1 MHSYAYFFSIKNHLG
16 WGGEDDDL
24 WVNRISP
31 QTHGVMLRYQSSISK
46 YRMLQHEKSSPS
58 ADRFQKLKKGNDNYF
73 EDGLNNVEYSVISKV
88 ERNLYTHI
96 LVTI

>member
-1 MHSYAYFFSIKNHLG
+1 
-16 WGGEDDDL
+16 
-24 WVNRISP
+24 
-31 QTHGVMLRYQSSISK
+31 
-46 YRMLQHEKSSPS
+46 MLQHDKASPS
-58 ADRFQKLKKGNDNYF
+58 ADRFQKLKKGNADNYL